1 MVKAKQ
7 LSKAAQ
13 LLGGADTKYAL
24 EPALTTLAYNLSS
37 PPLLAAFDDQRLK
50 YVRYEQEP
58 RRRSAANLLTRDK
71 AGLIAM
77 IAKLRVLVRK

>member
-1 MVKAKQ
+1 MAKAKQ

-13 LLGGADTKYAL
+13 LLGGADIKYAL
-24 EPALTTLAYNLSS
+24 EPALTTLAHNLSS

-50 YVRYEQEP
+50 YVCYEQEP
-58 RRRSAANLLTRDK
+58 GRRAAANLLTRDK
-71 AGLIAM
+71 ARLIAM

>member
-13 LLGGADTKYAL
+13 LFSRYRHQIAL
-24 EPALTTLAYNLSS
+24 KPALTTLAHNLSS